1 MYTKCPH
8 AGFDSNLQMNIF
20 YDGLNATTKSQVN
33 ASAGGSLMSKSAREA
48 FELFDM
54 MASESQQWTEKQTQ
68 KRRVFEISQSSPNVS
83 AQIAKMEKNFNAKF
97 AALMQVSSMP
107 NAQEACIIC
116 SETTYDITQ
125 CPNKDSYPELVQEH
139 VNMVNNFIRPISDPY
154 SNTYNP
160 GWKNHPN
167 LSWGGNQQPRQYQQS
182 YQSTSETKKPS
193 LEDQMSQL
201 AQHMSAPS
209 NSSNNFVQSTQTS
222 IQNLTASLGNF
233 ETQVGQLATMFNE
246 REKGKFPSQSEQN
259 PRGMEHCKVIRTLRS
274 GKSYDNREVVHH
286 EAEVEEEEFI
296 ESAPLAAKSR
306 LEAISVAGIPDPSA
320 SDKVPS
326 RPNSDANKEKCLG
339 SLFAPSDKPPYKP
352 LLPFPQRQQQ
362 RSKDQQCI
370 EFMKTLAKELCSK
383 KKKFLEYEKVI
394 LTKQCSAVLLH
405 KLPPK
410 KKDPGSEGEL
420 KHTSVSLQLAD
431 RSVTYSLGILEDV
444 IIKVDKFY
452 LPADFIVL
460 DMEEDKEVPLILGRP
475 FMATARTLIDVEAC
489 TLTLIVQGESV
500 VFKLFEAIKRPLELE
515 ECFRVDVLDGIVHAN
530 FASQSSN
537 VELLTCLTNHD
548 ATLSMEENVVDVIAA
563 LDSAPIHN
571 PKWRH
576 VYESLEV
583 PKQPLLP
590 SSEQAPKLELKLLP
604 SHLKY
609 AHLRV
614 NETLPVIIAVDLN
627 DMEEDKLLRVL
638 RKYQDVLG
646 WTLADIKDIS
656 PALCMHRIFIE
667 AGTKPTVE
675 AQRHLNPIMK
685 EVVRVEVMKL
695 LDVGIIYPISDSK
708 WVSPT
713 QVVPK
718 KTGIIVV
725 KNDNNELVPTR
736 MTTGWRMC
744 VDYRK
749 PNNSTRND
757 HFLLPFIDQML
768 ERLAGHSFY
777 CFLDGYSGYNQIPIA
792 PEDQEKTMFTCLFGT
807 FAYRRMSFGLC
818 NAPATFQRCMM
829 SIFSGMVENIVEV
842 FMDDFSVFGNSFDI
856 CLDNLSLVL
865 ERCRETN
872 LVLNWKKCHFMVK
885 HGIVLGHLISSKGI
899 EVDKAK
905 IKVIAKLPPP
915 ISVKNMRSFL
925 GHAGFYRR
933 FIKDFSKISR
943 PLCNLLAKDACFD
956 FNADCHDVFNKLKDL
971 LTSAPIIIAP
981 DWTIP
986 FELMCDAS
994 DYAVG
999 AVLGQR
1005 RDKLPH
1011 VIYYASRTLNDAQL
1025 NYAITEKELLA
1036 VVFALEKFRSYL
1048 IGAKVIVYSDHY
1060 ALKFIALQESFPDE
1074 QLLAITHQVPWYAD
1088 IANYLASGE
1097 IPSEFSYQQRKKFL
1111 STVKHYFWDEPY
1123 LFKHF
1128 QDQIIRRC
1136 VPLEEQESILKF
1148 AHHYACGGH
1157 FGPRRTSAKILQSGF
1172 FWPSLFK
1179 DAYLCCQACDK
1190 CQRVGNLSQRNEM
1203 PQQKYYFPR
1212 FGVPR
1217 AIISDKG
1224 THFLNRTMAA
1234 LCAKYHIHHR
1244 IATPYHPQ
1252 TSGQVE
1258 VSNRELKRILEK
1270 TVSSSRKDWSLK
1282 LTDALWAYMTAYKT
1296 PIGMSPFR
1304 LVYGKACHLP
1314 MELEHK
1320 AYWAIKHLNFEYQ
1333 AAGEKRKL
1341 QLNELEEI
1349 RNDAYENAKIYKDK
1363 TKKFHDA
1370 HILRKEFQPG
1380 QKVLFFNSRLK
1391 LFPGKLK
1398 SRWNGPYRVVQ
1409 VHLHGAV
1416 DIQNIQTGFVFKV
1429 NGHRLKLYKE
1439 SPYDLAK
1446 DSITLKELR
1455 TSKNLCGA
1463 LNIDKRSVDQD
1474 LDVYHNLLSKLVQ
1487 AKELLREYVA
1497 REHTWKLGQS
1507 EEQLKGRGEEVR
1519 SRGEQRNGELVLSIH
1534 LKQNLNDGKSSQP
1547 DQFVSGRE
1555 GNWSG
1560 VRSKL
1565 YNSTYDRT

>member
-1 MYTKCPH
+1 MVIGTRSKNQVLIPYYPEPERIARKLAREKYLAQDSNLGDTFLKDLFRDPESSTSIFQPLTPVAHMVLALPAAGQPLRNSLAARINAVPRCIIYPDVEEGTSFEIKPHILNILPSFLGLPNSDPNMHLVDFIETLALKKEILAFAQKPNESFHEAWERYNEMYTKCPH

-20 YDGLNATTKSQVN
+20 YDGLNATTKSHVN

-54 MASESQQWTEKQTQ
+54 MASESQQWTEEQTQ
-68 KRRVFEISQSSPNVS
+68 KRGVFEISHNYPNVS
-83 AQIAKMEKNFNAKF
+83 AQIAKMENNFNAKF

-107 NAQEACIIC
+107 NAQEPCIIC
-116 SETTYDITQ
+116 SETTHDITQ
-125 CPNKDSYPELVQEH
+125 CPNKDSYPELVQDH
-139 VNMVNNFIRPISDPY
+139 VNMVNNFIRPRSDPY

-201 AQHMSAPS
+201 AQHMSS
-209 NSSNNFVQSTQTS
+209 LSTSTNSFVQSTQTS
-222 IQNLTASLGNF
+222 IQNLTASVGNL
-233 ETQVGQLATMFNE
+233 ETQVGQLTTMFNE
-246 REKGKFPSQSEQN
+246 REKGRFPSQSEQN
-259 PRGMEHCKVIRTLRS
+259 PRGMEHCKVIRTLKS
-274 GKSYDNREVVHH
+274 GKSYDNRELVHH

-296 ESAPLAAKSR
+296 ENAPLAAKSR
-306 LEAISVAGIPDPSA
+306 SEAISETGILDPSA
-320 SDKVPS
+320 SDKVQS
-326 RPNSDANKEKCLG
+326 RRNFDANKEKGLG

-352 LLPFPQRQQQ
+352 PLPFPQRQQQ

-370 EFMKTLAKELCSK
+370 EFMKTLAKVQINLPLLDAIKQIPSYAKFLKELCSK

-394 LTKQCSAVLLH
+394 LSEQCSA
-405 KLPPK
+405 
-410 KKDPGSEGEL
+410 
-420 KHTSVSLQLAD
+420 
-431 RSVTYSLGILEDV
+431 
-444 IIKVDKFY
+444 
-452 LPADFIVL
+452 
-460 DMEEDKEVPLILGRP
+460 
-475 FMATARTLIDVEAC
+475 
-489 TLTLIVQGESV
+489 
-500 VFKLFEAIKRPLELE
+500 
-515 ECFRVDVLDGIVHAN
+515 
-530 FASQSSN
+530 
-537 VELLTCLTNHD
+537 
-548 ATLSMEENVVDVIAA
+548 
-563 LDSAPIHN
+563 
-571 PKWRH
+571 
-576 VYESLEV
+576 
-583 PKQPLLP
+583 
-590 SSEQAPKLELKLLP
+590 
-604 SHLKY
+604 
-609 AHLRV
+609 
-614 NETLPVIIAVDLN
+614 
-627 DMEEDKLLRVL
+627 
-638 RKYQDVLG
+638 
-646 WTLADIKDIS
+646 
-656 PALCMHRIFIE
+656 

-675 AQRHLNPIMK
+675 TQRRLNPIMK

-695 LDVGIIYPISDSK
+695 LDAGIIYPISDSK

-718 KTGIIVV
+718 KTGITVV

-749 PNNSTRND
+749 PNNSTRKD
-757 HFLLPFIDQML
+757 HFPLPFIDQML
-768 ERLAGHSFY
+768 ERLA
-777 CFLDGYSGYNQIPIA
+777 GYNQIPIA
-792 PEDQEKTMFTCLFGT
+792 PEDQEKTTFTCPFGT
-807 FAYRRMSFGLC
+807 FAYRRMPFGLC

-872 LVLNWKKCHFMVK
+872 LVLNWEKCHFMVK
-885 HGIVLGHLISSKGI
+885 HGIVLGHLISNKGI

-905 IKVIAKLPPP
+905 IEVIVKLPPP
-915 ISVKNMRSFL
+915 TSVKNVRSFL

-943 PLCNLLAKDACFD
+943 PLCNLLVKDACFD
-956 FNADCHDVFNKLKDL
+956 FNADCHDAFNKLKDL
-971 LTSAPIIIAP
+971 LTSAPIITAP
-981 DWTIP
+981 DWTLP

-1005 RDKLPH
+1005 RDKFPY

-1025 NYAITEKELLA
+1025 NYATTEKELLA

-1048 IGAKVIVYSDHY
+1048 VGAKVIVYSDHS
-1060 ALKFIALQESFPDE
+1060 ALKYLLSKKEAKPRLLRWVLLLQEFDLEILDKKGRENVVADHLSRLVNASTDEADSLPLKESFPDE
-1074 QLLAITHQVPWYAD
+1074 QLLAVTHQVPWYAD

-1123 LFKHF
+1123 LFKHC

-1136 VPLEEQESILKF
+1136 
-1148 AHHYACGGH
+1148 
-1157 FGPRRTSAKILQSGF
+1157 
-1172 FWPSLFK
+1172 
-1179 DAYLCCQACDK
+1179 
-1190 CQRVGNLSQRNEM
+1190 
-1203 PQQKYYFPR
+1203 
-1212 FGVPR
+1212 
-1217 AIISDKG
+1217 
-1224 THFLNRTMAA
+1224 
-1234 LCAKYHIHHR
+1234 
-1244 IATPYHPQ
+1244 

-1270 TVSSSRKDWSLK
+1270 T
-1282 LTDALWAYMTAYKT
+1282 LTDALWAYRTAYKT

-1320 AYWAIKHLNFEYQ
+1320 AYWAIKHLNFDYQ

-1380 QKVLFFNSRLK
+1380 QKVLLFNSRLK

-1398 SRWNGPYRVVQ
+1398 SRWNGPYLVVQ

-1416 DIQNIQTGFVFKV
+1416 DIQNMQTGFVFKV

-1446 DSITLKELR
+1446 DSITLKEPV
-1455 TSKNLCGA
+1455 
-1463 LNIDKRSVDQD
+1463 I
-1474 LDVYHNLLSKLVQ
+1474 
-1487 AKELLREYVA
+1487 
-1497 REHTWKLGQS
+1497 
-1507 EEQLKGRGEEVR
+1507 
-1519 SRGEQRNGELVLSIH
+1519 
-1534 LKQNLNDGKSSQP
+1534 
-1547 DQFVSGRE
+1547 
-1555 GNWSG
+1555 
-1560 VRSKL
+1560 
-1565 YNSTYDRT
+1565 

>member
-1 MYTKCPH
+1 MVIGTRSKNQVLIPYDPQPERISRKLAREKYLAQDSNLGDTFLKDLFRDPESSTSIFQPLAPIAHMALALPAAGQPLRNSLAARINAVPRCIIYPDVQDGTSFEIKPHILNILPSFHGLPNSDPNMHLVDFIETLALKKEILAFAQKPNESFHEAWERYNEMYTKCPH

-20 YDGLNATTKSQVN
+20 YDGLNATTKSHVN

-54 MASESQQWTEKQTQ
+54 MASESQQWTEEQTQ
-68 KRRVFEISQSSPNVS
+68 KRGVFEISQNYPNVS
-83 AQIAKMEKNFNAKF
+83 AQIAKMENNFNAKF
-97 AALMQVSSMP
+97 AAL
-107 NAQEACIIC
+107 I
-116 SETTYDITQ
+116 ETTHDITQ
-125 CPNKDSYPELVQEH
+125 CPNKDSYPELVQDH
-139 VNMVNNFIRPISDPY
+139 VNMVNNFIRPKSDPY

-201 AQHMSAPS
+201 AQHMSALS
-209 NSSNNFVQSTQTS
+209 TSTNSFVQSTQTS
-222 IQNLTASLGNF
+222 IQNLTASVGNL

-259 PRGMEHCKVIRTLRS
+259 PRGMEHCKVIRTL
-274 GKSYDNREVVHH
+274 KT
-286 EAEVEEEEFI
+286 EVEEEEFT

-306 LEAISVAGIPDPSA
+306 SEAISEASIPDHSA
-320 SDKVPS
+320 SDKVQS
-326 RPNSDANKEKCLG
+326 RRNSDTNKEKGLG
-339 SLFAPSDKPPYKP
+339 ILFAPSDKPPYKP
-352 LLPFPQRQQQ
+352 PLPFPQRQQQ

-370 EFMKTLAKELCSK
+370 EFMKTLAKVQINLPLLDAIKQIPSYAKFLKELCSK

-394 LTKQCSAVLLH
+394 L
-405 KLPPK
+405 
-410 KKDPGSEGEL
+410 
-420 KHTSVSLQLAD
+420 
-431 RSVTYSLGILEDV
+431 
-444 IIKVDKFY
+444 
-452 LPADFIVL
+452 
-460 DMEEDKEVPLILGRP
+460 
-475 FMATARTLIDVEAC
+475 
-489 TLTLIVQGESV
+489 
-500 VFKLFEAIKRPLELE
+500 
-515 ECFRVDVLDGIVHAN
+515 
-530 FASQSSN
+530 
-537 VELLTCLTNHD
+537 
-548 ATLSMEENVVDVIAA
+548 
-563 LDSAPIHN
+563 
-571 PKWRH
+571 
-576 VYESLEV
+576 
-583 PKQPLLP
+583 
-590 SSEQAPKLELKLLP
+590 SEQC
-604 SHLKY
+604 
-609 AHLRV
+609 
-614 NETLPVIIAVDLN
+614 T
-627 DMEEDKLLRVL
+627 
-638 RKYQDVLG
+638 
-646 WTLADIKDIS
+646 
-656 PALCMHRIFIE
+656 
-667 AGTKPTVE
+667 GTKPTVE

-695 LDVGIIYPISDSK
+695 LDAGIIYLISDSK

-718 KTGIIVV
+718 KAGITVV

-749 PNNSTRND
+749 PNNNTRKD
-757 HFLLPFIDQML
+757 HFPLPFIDQML
-768 ERLAGHSFY
+768 ERLAG
-777 CFLDGYSGYNQIPIA
+777 YNQIPIS
-792 PEDQEKTMFTCLFGT
+792 PEDQEKTTFTCPFGT
-807 FAYRRMSFGLC
+807 FAYRRMPFGLC

-872 LVLNWKKCHFMVK
+872 LVLNWEKCHFMVK

-905 IKVIAKLPPP
+905 IEVIAKLPKPT
-915 ISVKNMRSFL
+915 SVKNVRSFL

-956 FNADCHDVFNKLKDL
+956 FNADCHDAFNKLKDL
-971 LTSAPIIIAP
+971 LTSAPIITAP
-981 DWTIP
+981 DWTLP

-1025 NYAITEKELLA
+1025 NYATTEKELLA

-1048 IGAKVIVYSDHY
+1048 VGAKVIVYSDHS
-1060 ALKFIALQESFPDE
+1060 ALKYLLSKKEAKPRLLRWVFLLQEFDLEILDKKGRENVVADHLSRLVNASTDEADSLPLQESFPDK
-1074 QLLAITHQVPWYAD
+1074 QLLAVTHQVPWYAD

-1123 LFKHF
+1123 LFKHY

-1136 VPLEEQESILKF
+1136 
-1148 AHHYACGGH
+1148 
-1157 FGPRRTSAKILQSGF
+1157 
-1172 FWPSLFK
+1172 
-1179 DAYLCCQACDK
+1179 
-1190 CQRVGNLSQRNEM
+1190 
-1203 PQQKYYFPR
+1203 
-1212 FGVPR
+1212 
-1217 AIISDKG
+1217 
-1224 THFLNRTMAA
+1224 
-1234 LCAKYHIHHR
+1234 
-1244 IATPYHPQ
+1244 

-1270 TVSSSRKDWSLK
+1270 T
-1282 LTDALWAYMTAYKT
+1282 LTDALWAYRTAYKT

-1320 AYWAIKHLNFEYQ
+1320 AYWAIKHLNFDYQ

-1349 RNDAYENAKIYKDK
+1349 RNDAYENARIYKDK

-1380 QKVLFFNSRLK
+1380 QKVLLFNSRLK

-1398 SRWNGPYRVVQ
+1398 SRWNGPYLVVQ
-1409 VHLHGAV
+1409 VHLHGGV
-1416 DIQNIQTGFVFKV
+1416 DIQNMQTGFVFKV

-1446 DSITLKELR
+1446 DSITLKEPV
-1455 TSKNLCGA
+1455 
-1463 LNIDKRSVDQD
+1463 I
-1474 LDVYHNLLSKLVQ
+1474 
-1487 AKELLREYVA
+1487 
-1497 REHTWKLGQS
+1497 
-1507 EEQLKGRGEEVR
+1507 
-1519 SRGEQRNGELVLSIH
+1519 
-1534 LKQNLNDGKSSQP
+1534 
-1547 DQFVSGRE
+1547 
-1555 GNWSG
+1555 
-1560 VRSKL
+1560 
-1565 YNSTYDRT
+1565 